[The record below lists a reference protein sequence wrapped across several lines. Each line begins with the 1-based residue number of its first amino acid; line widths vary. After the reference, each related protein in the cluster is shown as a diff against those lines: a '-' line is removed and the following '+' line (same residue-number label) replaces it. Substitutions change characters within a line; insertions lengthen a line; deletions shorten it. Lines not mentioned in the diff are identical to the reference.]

1 MNDHWKKR
9 DERVSLAIYLH
20 AQIGKAAGVGSGS
33 SSIDHSKRIR
43 VMLEDKKGVISLI
56 LSFSTIIRISPM
68 YYDTMVRDKLESS
81 HFKTEEFI

>member
-20 AQIGKAAGVGSGS
+20 AQIGKAAGAGSGS

-56 LSFSTIIRISPM
+56 LSFSTIIRISPIH
-68 YYDTMVRDKLESS
+68 YDTMVRDKLESS